1 MALNLYNTKTKSVEV
16 FTPINSEKVTMY
28 ACGPTVYDYT
38 HIGHMRKYV
47 GDDILRR
54 TLMFLGYKVHHVMNI
69 TDVGHLSDDA
79 DTGED
84 KMEKGAAKTGK
95 TVWEVAQ
102 FYTDYFN
109 DTMRAINVLPPTFLA
124 KATDHVPS
132 MIGLIQK
139 LEARGATY
147 ETSQA
152 VYFDIHA
159 FPAYGALSGQKL
171 SDKEVGVRDDVIV
184 DPDKKHP
191 QDFVL
196 WFKCVGKFA
205 HHTMH
210 WASPWGDGFPGW
222 HIECSAMSMEQ
233 LGETIDIHTGGIDHI
248 PVHHENEI
256 AQSECATGHTFVNYW
271 VHHDFL
277 RVDGEKMSKS
287 KSNFYTIDDIRT
299 WNIDP
304 RALRMLFL
312 QTSYRKPLN
321 FTRESLDAAAKTL
334 RTLDIFVASHRTL
347 SGNGK
352 PIESYIKNFKD
363 ALSEDLNTAKALS
376 VVWEILA
383 DKTNTPSD
391 ILETILVCDS
401 VFGFGLN
408 TILTEKIPLEVTNLA
423 EERQQ
428 ARLEKAWDRADEL
441 RTQIS
446 AIGYTVNDTDTGY
459 IVLKN

>member
-1 MALNLYNTKTKSVEV
+1 MALNIYNTKTKSVEV
-16 FTPINSEKVTMY
+16 FTPINPEKVTMY

-54 TLMFLGYKVHHVMNI
+54 TLMFLGYKVQHVMNI

-109 DTMRAINVLPPTFLA
+109 DTMRTINVLPPTFLA

-196 WFKCVGKFA
+196 WFKRVGKFA

-210 WASPWGDGFPGW
+210 WTSPWGDGFPGW

-287 KSNFYTIDDIRT
+287 KSNFYTIDDIRA

-321 FTRESLDAAAKTL
+321 FTSESLDAAAKTL
-334 RTLDIFVASHRTL
+334 RTLDIFVASHRAFGGHGTA
-347 SGNGK
+347 
-352 PIESYIKNFKD
+352 IESYLTDFKN

-383 DKTNTPSD
+383 DKNNTPSD

-408 TILTEKIPLEVTNLA
+408 TILTEKIPQEVSALA
-423 EERQQ
+423 EDRQQ
-428 ARLEKAWDRADEL
+428 ARLEKKWNQADEL
-441 RTQIS
+441 REQINKL
-446 AIGYTVNDTDTGY
+446 GYTVNDTDTGY